1 MNKKNK
7 KDDRVYVYSTDP
19 NFQLSDGENL
29 MESLPPHQQ
38 RLKIRIDKKKRAGKI
53 VTLIE
58 GFVGKENDLEELGRK
73 LKNLCGSGG
82 SVKDKEI
89 IIQGDHREKLRQWMV
104 KNGYGQTKVV

>member
-7 KDDRVYVYSTDP
+7 PDDRGYVYSTDP
-19 NFQLSDGENL
+19 NFQFAEGENAR
-29 MESLPPHQQ
+29 ETLPPQQQ
-38 RLKIRIDKKKRAGKI
+38 RLKIRIEKKHRGGKV

-58 GFVGKENDLEELGRK
+58 GFVGKENDLEDLGKK

-82 SVKDKEI
+82 SVKSNEI
-89 IIQGDHREKLRQWMV
+89 IIQGDHREKLKQWMV